1 MDQNL
6 YLIHDQSGMG
16 VEFDV
21 LDLIIAEDR
30 IFVVLAPATAGDN
43 IICSTMMEGL
53 KEKLGE
59 TAASDGL
66 EEERYACILEM
77 KEEEDGS
84 CSYMRVDGK
93 LLEEVFGMFR
103 NRNARRFRFKDY
115 L

>member
-1 MDQNL
+1 MDKNL

-16 VEFDV
+16 VDFDV
-21 LDLIIAEDR
+21 LDLIIADNR

-59 TAASDGL
+59 TAASEARED
-66 EEERYACILEM
+66 ERYACILEM
-77 KEEEDGS
+77 KEEEDGT
-84 CSYMRVDGK
+84 CSYIRVDGSM
-93 LLEEVFGMFR
+93 LEKIFGMFR
-103 NRNARRFRFKDY
+103 KRNARRFRFKDY